1 MPSRMAIKS
10 KFPDRLQLR
19 LTSSVELIRA
29 SLEPHMTWI
38 EEVMG
43 VPLDQTLTLEVDAD
57 PGDAVAERLLR
68 GLSLSAGTKT
78 RNRSW
83 LSLIE
88 EWTLP
93 SGGSPRIAASLLRER
108 RPKTAPATVWNLE
121 WQEIP
126 IALKLRGLPRRVVS
140 VNLPVVF
147 PPSELP
153 ILESS
158 RHWLIVHR
166 QDAAALLLMMQQV
179 QDKAER
185 TLRTVSGAIRLEGRY
200 DWDTLVL
207 DPTVSRMVRQDF
219 ELFFDREEWF
229 RKHNLPYRRG
239 YLFYGNPGNGKT
251 AVIRVMAAHPHIRP
265 YAVDLS
271 DSDNQ
276 SSQLVALFE
285 QASRNTPALVIL
297 EDLDRAF
304 PTEGKRTRER
314 SVSFQTLLNCL
325 DGVATK
331 DGVITVATANTPECL
346 DPAIIKRPGRFDRVV
361 RFRSPD
367 ANLRRQYYLRL
378 NPILTGDEFEIA
390 IEKTNG
396 FSFAHLRETYITGAQ
411 SAFEQARDVTVADIV
426 EAIDLQ
432 VGGAHELKTAS
443 GAAPGFIPTHLP
455 KPDNSSFGRSSG

>member
-1 MPSRMAIKS
+1 MAIKS
-10 KFPDRLQLR
+10 NFPDRLQVR

-38 EEVMG
+38 EEMIG

-57 PGDAVAERLLR
+57 PGDAVAERLLQ
-68 GLSLSAGTKT
+68 GLPLSVGTKA

-83 LSLIE
+83 NSLIE

-93 SGGSPRIAASLLRER
+93 GGGSPRIAASLLRER
-108 RPKTAPATVWNLE
+108 RPKTTPATVWNLG

-140 VNLPVVF
+140 VNLPAVF

-153 ILESS
+153 VLESS

-166 QDAAALLLMMQQV
+166 QDAPTLLLMMQQV

-207 DPTVSRMVRQDF
+207 DPTVSRLVRQDF
-219 ELFFDREEWF
+219 ELFFNREEWF

-239 YLFYGNPGNGKT
+239 YLLYGSPGNGKT
-251 AVIRVMAAHPHIRP
+251 AAIRIMAAHPHIRP
-265 YAVDLS
+265 YALDLS
-271 DSDNQ
+271 DGDNQ

-285 QASRNTPALVIL
+285 QAARNTPALVIL

-346 DPAIIKRPGRFDRVV
+346 DPAIIGLCISNRHY
-361 RFRSPD
+361 RSHSISWGHEASWQSPR
-367 ANLRRQYYLRL
+367 A
-378 NPILTGDEFEIA
+378 G
-390 IEKTNG
+390 
-396 FSFAHLRETYITGAQ
+396 ET
-411 SAFEQARDVTVADIV
+411 
-426 EAIDLQ
+426 
-432 VGGAHELKTAS
+432 
-443 GAAPGFIPTHLP
+443 AAAC
-455 KPDNSSFGRSSG
+455 S

>member
-1 MPSRMAIKS
+1 MAIKS
-10 KFPDRLQLR
+10 NFPDRLQIR

-29 SLEPHMTWI
+29 SLEPYLAWV
-38 EEVMG
+38 EEMIG

-57 PGDAVAERLLR
+57 PGDTIAECLLP
-68 GLSLSAGTKT
+68 GLQLSARTKT

-83 LSLIE
+83 QGLIE

-93 SGGSPRIAASLLRER
+93 SGGSPRIAASFQRER
-108 RPKTAPATVWNLE
+108 RPKTAPATVWDLE

-140 VNLPVVF
+140 LNLPVVF

-166 QDAAALLLMMQQV
+166 QDAAALLLMIQQV

-185 TLRTVSGAIRLEGRY
+185 RLGTVSGTIRLEGRY

-219 ELFFDREEWF
+219 ELFFEREEWF

-239 YLFYGNPGNGKT
+239 YFFYGSPGNGKT

-265 YAVDLS
+265 YALDLS
-271 DSDNQ
+271 DGDNQ

-297 EDLDRAF
+297 EELDRAF

-346 DPAIIKRPGRFDRVV
+346 DPAIVKRPGRFDRVV
-361 RFRSPD
+361 RFRNPD
-367 ANLRRQYYLRL
+367 ADLRRQFYLKL
-378 NPILTGDEFEIA
+378 NPILSGHEFETA
-390 IEKTNG
+390 IEKTDG
-396 FSFAHLRETYITGAQ
+396 FSYAHLRETYITGAQ
-411 SAFEQARDVTVADIV
+411 SAFEQARDVTVADIL

-432 VGGAHELKTAS
+432 VGGAHELKIAS
-443 GAAPGFIPTHLP
+443 GAAPGFIPTHLS
-455 KPDNSSFGRSSG
+455 KRSSSFGGRSG

>member
-1 MPSRMAIKS
+1 MTIKS
-10 KFPDRLQLR
+10 NFPDRLQVR
-19 LTSSVELIRA
+19 LTSSVELIGA
-29 SLEPHMTWI
+29 SLEPYMAWI
-38 EEVMG
+38 EEMMG

-57 PGDAVAERLLR
+57 PGDAVAERLLP
-68 GLSLSAGTKT
+68 GLALSAGTKT
-78 RNRSW
+78 RNRPW
-83 LSLIE
+83 NSLIE

-93 SGGSPRIAASLLRER
+93 SGGSPRIAASFQRER
-108 RPKTAPATVWNLE
+108 RPKTAPATVWELE

-126 IALKLRGLPRRVVS
+126 IALKLRALPRRVVS
-140 VNLPVVF
+140 VNLSMVF

-179 QDKAER
+179 QNKAER
-185 TLRTVSGAIRLEGRY
+185 SLGTVSGAIRLEGRY

-219 ELFFDREEWF
+219 ELFFEREEWF

-271 DSDNQ
+271 DGDNQ
-276 SSQLVALFE
+276 SSQLIALFE
-285 QASRNTPALVIL
+285 QTSRNTPALVIL

-346 DPAIIKRPGRFDRVV
+346 DPAIVKRPGRFDRVV
-361 RFRSPD
+361 RFRNPD

-390 IEKTNG
+390 IEKTEG
-396 FSFAHLRETYITGAQ
+396 FSFARLRETYITGAQ
-411 SAFEQARDVTVADIV
+411 SAFEQARDITVADIL

-432 VGGAHELKTAS
+432 VSGAHELKTAS
-443 GAAPGFIPTHLP
+443 GAAPGFIPTHLSN
-455 KPDNSSFGRSSG
+455 PDSASSGGSSG

>member
-1 MPSRMAIKS
+1 MTIKS
-10 KFPDRLQLR
+10 NFPDRLQVR

-29 SLEPHMTWI
+29 SLEPYMAWI
-38 EEVMG
+38 EEMMG

-57 PGDAVAERLLR
+57 PGDTIAERLLP
-68 GLSLSAGTKT
+68 GLSLSVRTKA

-83 LSLIE
+83 QGLIE

-93 SGGSPRIAASLLRER
+93 SGGSPRIAASLQRER

-121 WQEIP
+121 WREIP
-126 IALKLRGLPRRVVS
+126 IALKLRGLTRCVVS

-166 QDAAALLLMMQQV
+166 QDAAALLLMVQKV
-179 QDKAER
+179 QDKAQR
-185 TLRTVSGAIRLEGRY
+185 SLGTVSGLIRLEGRY

-207 DPTVSRMVRQDF
+207 DPVVSRMVRRDF
-219 ELFFDREEWF
+219 ELFFEREDWF

-239 YLFYGNPGNGKT
+239 YLFYGSPGNGKT
-251 AVIRVMAAHPHIRP
+251 AVVRIMAAHPHIKP
-265 YAVDLS
+265 YALDLS
-271 DSDNQ
+271 DGDNQ

-285 QASRNTPALVIL
+285 RASRNTPALVIL

-314 SVSFQTLLNCL
+314 SVSF
-325 DGVATK
+325 
-331 DGVITVATANTPECL
+331 
-346 DPAIIKRPGRFDRVV
+346 DRVV
-361 RFRSPD
+361 RFRNPD
-367 ANLRRQYYLRL
+367 ADLRRQFYLKL
-378 NPILTGDEFEIA
+378 NPILSGDEFETA
-390 IEKTNG
+390 IEKTDG
-396 FSFAHLRETYITGAQ
+396 FSYACVRETYITGAQ
-411 SAFEQARDVTVADIV
+411 SAFEQARDVTVDIL

-432 VGGAHELKTAS
+432 VGGAHELKIAS
-443 GAAPGFIPTHLP
+443 GAAPGFIRTHLSNR
-455 KPDNSSFGRSSG
+455 DSSSSGGRSG

>member
-1 MPSRMAIKS
+1 MAIKS
-10 KFPDRLQLR
+10 NFPERLQVR

-29 SLEPHMTWI
+29 SLEPYIPWI
-38 EEVMG
+38 EEMMG
-43 VPLDQTLTLEVDAD
+43 IPLDQTLTLEVDGE
-57 PGDAVAERLLR
+57 PGNAVAERLLQ
-68 GLSLSAGTKT
+68 GLPLSAGTKT

-83 LSLIE
+83 HSLIE

-93 SGGSPRIAASLLRER
+93 GGSPRIAASFQRER
-108 RPKTAPATVWNLE
+108 RPKTAPATVWELG
-121 WQEIP
+121 WQEHP
-126 IALKLRGLPRRVVS
+126 IALRLRGLPRHVVS

-158 RHWLIVHR
+158 RHWLIVQR
-166 QDAAALLLMMQQV
+166 QDAAALLLIMQQV

-185 TLRTVSGAIRLEGRY
+185 RLGTVSGAIRLEGRY
-200 DWDTLVL
+200 DWDALVL
-207 DPTVSRMVRQDF
+207 DPIVSRMVRRDF
-219 ELFFDREEWF
+219 QLFFEREEWF

-239 YLFYGNPGNGKT
+239 YFFYGSPGNGKT

-265 YAVDLS
+265 YALDLN
-271 DSDNQ
+271 DGDNQ
-276 SSQLVALFE
+276 SSQLVALFDR
-285 QASRNTPALVIL
+285 ASRNTPALVIL

-314 SVSFQTLLNCL
+314 NVSFQTLLNCL

-346 DPAIIKRPGRFDRVV
+346 DQAIVKRPGRFDRVV
-361 RFRSPD
+361 RFRNPD

-378 NPILTGDEFEIA
+378 NPILIGDEFEIA

-426 EAIDLQ
+426 DAIDLQ
-432 VGGAHELKTAS
+432 LGGAHELKTAS
-443 GAAPGFIPTHLP
+443 GAAPGFIPAHP
-455 KPDNSSFGRSSG
+455 SKPDSSSFDGSSG

>member
-1 MPSRMAIKS
+1 MAIKS
-10 KFPDRLQLR
+10 NFPDRLQVR

-29 SLEPHMTWI
+29 SLEPYMAWI
-38 EEVMG
+38 EEMMG

-57 PGDAVAERLLR
+57 PGDAVAERLLQ
-68 GLSLSAGTKT
+68 GLPLSAGTNT
-78 RNRSW
+78 RNRCW
-83 LSLIE
+83 HSLIE

-93 SGGSPRIAASLLRER
+93 NGGSPRIAASFQRER
-108 RPKTAPATVWNLE
+108 RPKTAPASVWEVE
-121 WQEIP
+121 WQEYP
-126 IALKLRGLPRRVVS
+126 IALRLKGLPRRVVS
-140 VNLPVVF
+140 VNLPMVF

-153 ILESS
+153 ILEPS

-166 QDAAALLLMMQQV
+166 QDAAALLLMVHEV

-185 TLRTVSGAIRLEGRY
+185 SLETVAGAIRLEGHY
-200 DWDTLVL
+200 DWDSIVL
-207 DPTVSRMVRQDF
+207 DPSVSRMVRRDF
-219 ELFFDREEWF
+219 ELFFEREEWF

-265 YAVDLS
+265 YALDLS
-271 DSDNQ
+271 DGDNR
-276 SSQLVALFE
+276 SNKLVALFE

-297 EDLDRAF
+297 EDIDRAF
-304 PTEGKRTRER
+304 PTEGKRTREK

-331 DGVITVATANTPECL
+331 DGLITVATANTPECL
-346 DPAIIKRPGRFDRVV
+346 DPAIVKRPGRFDRVV
-361 RFRSPD
+361 RFRNPD
-367 ANLRRQYYLRL
+367 ASLRRQYYLRL

-396 FSFAHLRETYITGAQ
+396 FSFAHLRETYIMGAQ

-432 VGGAHELKTAS
+432 VGGAQELKTS
-443 GAAPGFIPTHLP
+443 SSAAPGFVRSYLSN
-455 KPDNSSFGRSSG
+455 PDSSGFDGNAG

>member
-1 MPSRMAIKS
+1 MTIKS
-10 KFPDRLQLR
+10 NFPDRLQVR

-29 SLEPHMTWI
+29 SLEPFIPWI
-38 EEVMG
+38 EEMIG
-43 VPLDQTLTLEVDAD
+43 VPLDQTLTLEVDGE
-57 PGDAVAERLLR
+57 PGNAVAERLFQ
-68 GLSLSAGTKT
+68 GLPLSARAKA

-83 LSLIE
+83 NSLID

-93 SGGSPRIAASLLRER
+93 SGGSPRIAVSLLRER

-153 ILESS
+153 IPESS
-158 RHWLIVHR
+158 RHWLIARR

-185 TLRTVSGAIRLEGRY
+185 SLGTMCGAIRLEGRY

-207 DPTVSRMVRQDF
+207 DPTVSRLVRRDF
-219 ELFFDREEWF
+219 ELFFEREEWF

-239 YLFYGNPGNGKT
+239 YLLYGNPGNGKT

-265 YAVDLS
+265 YALDLS
-271 DSDNQ
+271 DGDNR

-285 QASRNTPALVIL
+285 HAARNTPALVIL

-314 SVSFQTLLNCL
+314 SVSFQALLNCL

-346 DPAIIKRPGRFDRVV
+346 DPALIKRPGRFDRVV
-361 RFRSPD
+361 RFRNPD

-390 IEKTNG
+390 IDKTNG

-411 SAFEQARDVTVADIV
+411 SAFEEARDVTVADIV

-443 GAAPGFIPTHLP
+443 GAAPGFIPTHLS
-455 KPDNSSFGRSSG
+455 KPDRSSFGGSSG

>member
-1 MPSRMAIKS
+1 MAIKS
-10 KFPDRLQLR
+10 NFPNRLQVR

-29 SLEPHMTWI
+29 SLEPYMAWI
-38 EEVMG
+38 EEMIG
-43 VPLDQTLTLEVDAD
+43 VPLDETLTLEVDGE
-57 PGDAVAERLLR
+57 PGNAVAERLLQ
-68 GLSLSAGTKT
+68 GLSLSAGAKA

-83 LSLIE
+83 HGLIE

-93 SGGSPRIAASLLRER
+93 SGGSPRIAVSFQRER

-126 IALKLRGLPRRVVS
+126 IALKLRGLPWRVVS
-140 VNLPVVF
+140 VNLPAVF

-158 RHWLIVHR
+158 RHWLIVQR
-166 QDAAALLLMMQQV
+166 QDAVALLLMMQQV
-179 QDKAER
+179 QNKAER
-185 TLRTVSGAIRLEGRY
+185 SLGTVSGAIRLEGRY

-219 ELFFDREEWF
+219 ELFFAREDWF

-239 YLFYGNPGNGKT
+239 YFFYGNPGNGKT

-265 YAVDLS
+265 YALDLS
-271 DSDNQ
+271 DGDNQ

-346 DPAIIKRPGRFDRVV
+346 DQAIVKRPGRFDRVV
-361 RFRSPD
+361 RFRNPD

-378 NPILTGDEFEIA
+378 NPTLTGDEFEIA

-411 SAFEQARDVTVADIV
+411 SAFERARDVTVVDIV

-432 VGGAHELKTAS
+432 VGGAQELKTAS
-443 GAAPGFIPTHLP
+443 GAAPGFISTHLSN
-455 KPDNSSFGRSSG
+455 PDSSSSGGSSG

>member
-1 MPSRMAIKS
+1 MAIKS
-10 KFPDRLQLR
+10 NFPDRLQVR
-19 LTSSVELIRA
+19 LSSSAELIRA
-29 SLEPHMTWI
+29 SLEPYIPWI
-38 EEVMG
+38 EEMMG
-43 VPLDQTLTLEVDAD
+43 APLDQTLTLEVDGE
-57 PGDAVAERLLR
+57 PGNAVAERLLP
-68 GLSLSAGTKT
+68 GLPLSARTKS

-83 LSLIE
+83 HSLIE
-88 EWTLP
+88 EWALP
-93 SGGSPRIAASLLRER
+93 GGGSPRIAASLLRER
-108 RPKTAPATVWNLE
+108 RPKTAPATVWELE

-166 QDAAALLLMMQQV
+166 QDAAALLLMIQQV
-179 QDKAER
+179 QNKAER

-207 DPTVSRMVRQDF
+207 DPTVSRMVRRDF
-219 ELFFDREEWF
+219 ELFFEREEWF

-239 YLFYGNPGNGKT
+239 YLLYGSPGNGKT
-251 AVIRVMAAHPHIRP
+251 AAIRVMAAHPHIKP
-265 YAVDLS
+265 YALDLS
-271 DSDNQ
+271 DGDNQ

-285 QASRNTPALVIL
+285 QAARNTPALVIL

-361 RFRSPD
+361 RFRNPD

-378 NPILTGDEFEIA
+378 NPILTGDEFEVA
-390 IEKTNG
+390 IEKTDG

-411 SAFEQARDVTVADIV
+411 SAFERARDVTVAHIV

-432 VGGAHELKTAS
+432 VGGAQELKAAS
-443 GAAPGFIPTHLP
+443 GAAPGFVSTHLS
-455 KPDNSSFGRSSG
+455 KPDSSSFGGSSG

>member
-1 MPSRMAIKS
+1 
-10 KFPDRLQLR
+10 
-19 LTSSVELIRA
+19 VELIRA
-29 SLEPHMTWI
+29 SLEPYLAWI
-38 EEVMG
+38 EEMIG
-43 VPLDQTLTLEVDAD
+43 VPLEQTLTLEVDAD
-57 PGDAVAERLLR
+57 PGDTVAERLLP
-68 GLSLSAGTKT
+68 GVTLSARTKT

-83 LSLIE
+83 HSLIE
-88 EWTLP
+88 GWTLP
-93 SGGSPRIAASLLRER
+93 TGGSPRIAVSLQRER
-108 RPKTAPATVWNLE
+108 RPKTAPATVWELE

-126 IALKLRGLPRRVVS
+126 VALKLRGLPRHVVS
-140 VNLPVVF
+140 VNLPMVF

-153 ILESS
+153 MLGSS
-158 RHWLIVHR
+158 QHWLIVHR
-166 QDAAALLLMMQQV
+166 QDAAALLLIMQQV

-185 TLRTVSGAIRLEGRY
+185 SLGTMCGAIRLEGRY
-200 DWDTLVL
+200 DWSTLVL
-207 DPTVSRMVRQDF
+207 DSTVSRMVRQDF
-219 ELFFDREEWF
+219 ELFFEREEWF
-229 RKHNLPYRRG
+229 WKHNLPYRRG

-251 AVIRVMAAHPHIRP
+251 AAIRVMAAHPHIRP

-271 DSDNQ
+271 DGDNQ

-331 DGVITVATANTPECL
+331 DGVITAATANTPECL
-346 DPAIIKRPGRFDRVV
+346 DPAIVKRPGRFDRVV
-361 RFRSPD
+361 RFRNPD
-367 ANLRRQYYLRL
+367 ANLRREYYLRL
-378 NPILTGDEFEIA
+378 NAILTGDEFEIA
-390 IEKTNG
+390 IEKTDG

-432 VGGAHELKTAS
+432 VGGAHELKAAS
-443 GAAPGFIPTHLP
+443 GAAPGFIPTHLS
-455 KPDNSSFGRSSG
+455 KPDSSIFGGGSG

>member
-1 MPSRMAIKS
+1 MAIKS
-10 KFPDRLQLR
+10 NFPNQLEVR

-29 SLEPHMTWI
+29 SLEPYIPWI
-38 EEVMG
+38 EEMVG

-57 PGDAVAERLLR
+57 PGDAVAADLLQ
-68 GLSLSAGTKT
+68 GLPLSAGTKA

-83 LSLIE
+83 NSLIE
-88 EWTLP
+88 EWALP
-93 SGGSPRIAASLLRER
+93 SCGSPRIAVSLQRER

-126 IALKLRGLPRRVVS
+126 IALKLRDLPRRVVS
-140 VNLPVVF
+140 MNLPAVF

-166 QDAAALLLMMQQV
+166 QDAAALLWTMQQV
-179 QDKAER
+179 QDKVGR
-185 TLRTVSGAIRLEGRY
+185 SLGTVSGTIRLEGRY

-207 DPTVSRMVRQDF
+207 DPTVSRMVRRDF
-219 ELFFDREEWF
+219 QLFFDREEWF

-239 YLFYGNPGNGKT
+239 YFFYGSPGNGKT
-251 AVIRVMAAHPHIRP
+251 AAIRVMAAHPHIKP
-265 YAVDLS
+265 YALDLS
-271 DSDNQ
+271 DGDNQ

-346 DPAIIKRPGRFDRVV
+346 DPAIVKRPGRFDRVV
-361 RFRSPD
+361 RFRNPD

-396 FSFAHLRETYITGAQ
+396 FSFAHLRETYIMGAQ
-411 SAFEQARDVTVADIV
+411 SAFEQARDITVADIV

-432 VGGAHELKTAS
+432 VAGAHELKTAS
-443 GAAPGFIPTHLP
+443 GAAPGFIPTHLS
-455 KPDNSSFGRSSG
+455 KHDSSSFGGRSG